1 MDLEHLLG
9 GLARTTLKLVRERLG
24 GADPVGSAPLDGPA
38 PAGPVPFDLDRRPL
52 PPGESVDALLPSAAG
67 EFSRVRVN
75 DRFGGPRAGGV
86 FGLYE
91 AEGAAVRVLVSVAS
105 SPDAARRMVGQF
117 RTGERE
123 AGVPP
128 ATAESLG
135 TEPSYSRA
143 PGSFIWSRGP
153 YVFCASSHD
162 TEGDVALPA
171 TPAQVAVLDRFLAV
185 FPY

>member
-1 MDLEHLLG
+1 MDLDHLLG
-9 GLARTTLKLVRERLG
+9 GLARTTLKLVWERLG
-24 GADPVGSAPLDGPA
+24 GTDPVGPAPPQGPA
-38 PAGPVPFDLDRRPL
+38 PTGPVPFDLDRRPL
-52 PPGESVDALLPSAAG
+52 PPGESVDALLPRAAG
-67 EFSRVRVN
+67 EFSRIRVH

-86 FGLYE
+86 LGLYQ
-91 AEGAAVRVLVSVAS
+91 AGSAAVRVLAAAAS
-105 SPDAARRMVGQF
+105 SPEAARRLVAQC
-117 RTGERE
+117 RAGERE

-128 ATAESLG
+128 AVAESLD
-135 TEPSYSRA
+135 TEPSYSGA

-171 TPAQVAVLDRFLAV
+171 TPAQVAVLGRFLAA